1 MSSPDPAA
9 IAQAIL
15 DHYEQAMLVVDP
27 ATLCVIEANPPAC
40 QALGYSRE
48 ALLQLP
54 ITEIESSI
62 QDLFFWDEVRD
73 GQISDLTAV
82 EGEYRRQDG
91 SLFSVE
97 KSLRQMAVGEHR
109 LLLLSFRDAAPQKA
123 VNEALEHSTSLLAA
137 TLEATAEGILVT
149 RLDGGIS
156 NMNRH
161 FARMWQI
168 PETLLVA
175 GVDASILA
183 FLDSQLEPG
192 LQAVVELAQHAS
204 DDPSQFVT
212 LPLLDGRYFERHRIP
227 LYINR
232 QLQGQV
238 FSFRDVTQR
247 IRKEVELEQAIQ
259 AAEAANR
266 AKSAFLAVMSHEI
279 RTPMNGILGMLDLTL
294 DTPLSS
300 EQQRYLEMAKFSADA
315 LLNIINDI
323 LDFSKIEAGKLEL
336 HNEPFDIATTCWEA
350 LQLLAV
356 RAEEKGLELILDV
369 APDIPACLLGDSGR
383 LRQIVLNLVG
393 NAIKFTERGSV
404 RLCLDLQ
411 ADGSLH
417 GRVIDTGIGIA
428 EEAQASIFEAFS
440 QADSSISRKFG
451 GTGLGLSI
459 VGRLVQLMHGQLWL
473 ESQLGQGSTFHFSL
487 QLPAPPEAPTQPRP
501 SEEQLQTMRGLPVLV
516 VESQA
521 ELRRLLCSCL
531 QDWQLQPV
539 AAANLVEAMTL
550 LAERPALKLA
560 LIDSRLED
568 GDGFLL
574 AEEIQRSHGLA
585 PLMLLNATQLG
596 TGSQRCKS
604 LGLSQ
609 LSKPLAKPE
618 LLDSLLRQL
627 GLLSGERPSQAATS
641 SSVQLP
647 PLDILLVEDN
657 EINAMLACKLLER
670 HQHRVRVAHNGI
682 EALAMLDTER
692 FDLAFMDMYM
702 PEMGG
707 LEATQQ
713 IRAREA
719 GSQRHLP
726 IIAMTANAMDSDRDA
741 CLAAG
746 MDGFISKPI
755 NREQLYRVMAEVLQ
769 GLGYQP
775 GASLVQQSVA
785 QAAFDYARALQEA
798 DLFVLQVIGQSF
810 HDDLQAGYLD
820 KMQQACS
827 AGDLNS
833 LLMTAHSLKS
843 LLGSFGLSPAQAL
856 SGQIETLSREQRL
869 GEIPALLEQLQAEAE
884 RFQPLLRERLNN
896 L

>member
-1 MSSPDPAA
+1 MSSPSPAA
-9 IAQAIL
+9 IALAIL
-15 DHYEQAMLVVDP
+15 EHYEQAMLVVDP
-27 ATLCVIEANPPAC
+27 TTLCVVEANPPAC
-40 QALGYSRE
+40 QALGYSHE

-175 GVDASILA
+175 GVDAAILT

-204 DDPSQFVT
+204 DDPSQFIT

-336 HNEPFDIATTCWEA
+336 HAEPFDIATTCWEA

-369 APDIPACLLGDSGR
+369 DPDIPACLLGDSGR

-404 RLCLDLQ
+404 RLCLGLQ

-487 QLPAPPEAPTQPRP
+487 HLPAQPDAPTQPRP
-501 SEEQLQTMRGLPVLV
+501 SKEQLQTLRGLPVLV

-521 ELRRLLCSCL
+521 ELRQLLCSCL
-531 QDWQLQPV
+531 EDWQLQPV
-539 AAANLVEAMTL
+539 AAANLVEAMNL

-568 GDGFLL
+568 GDGFVL
-574 AEEIQRSHGLA
+574 AEEIQHSLKLD

-596 TGSQRCKS
+596 TGSQRCKT
-604 LGLSQ
+604 LGLPQ

-627 GLLSGERPSQAATS
+627 GLLSGERPSQATAS

-682 EALAMLDTER
+682 EALAMLGTER

-719 GSQRHLP
+719 GSARHLP

-755 NREQLYRVMAEVLQ
+755 NREQLYRMMADVLQ

-785 QAAFDYARALQEA
+785 EAAFDYAKALQEA

-810 HDDLQAGYLD
+810 HNDLQAGYLD
-820 KMQQACS
+820 KMQQAFS

-856 SGQIETLSREQRL
+856 SGQIETLCREQRL
-869 GEIPALLEQLQAEAE
+869 GEIPALLEQLQAEPNAFS
-884 RFQPLLRERLNN
+884 RCCVSA
-896 L
+896 

>member
-1 MSSPDPAA
+1 MSSPSPAA

-168 PETLLVA
+168 PEALLVA

-183 FLDSQLEPG
+183 FLDSQLELG

-487 QLPAPPEAPTQPRP
+487 QLPAHPEAPTQPRP

-521 ELRRLLCSCL
+521 ELRQLLCSCL

-755 NREQLYRVMAEVLQ
+755 NREQLYRMMADVLQ
-769 GLGYQP
+769 GHGYQP
-775 GASLVQQSVA
+775 GAGLVQQSVA
-785 QAAFDYARALQEA
+785 QAAFDYAKALQEA

-820 KMQQACS
+820 KMQQAFS